1 MNVSYLASV
10 SYVWSHDLLRVVFF
24 FKFLLMY
31 HSGSSGKKKKK
42 KKIEFQDLNL
52 QTKDIHRKNLNK
64 CGCQKGKGPEKKKRV
79 DRF

>member
-24 FKFLLMY
+24 FKFLLMD
-31 HSGSSGKKKKK
+31 HSRSSGKKK

-64 CGCQKGKGPEKKKRV
+64 CGCRKGKGPEKKKG
-79 DRF
+79 